1 MTMNYLNG
9 LIAAA
14 LLLATTNAD
23 AKKQCARV
31 KYSAGAAWVETV
43 PCPK

>member
-1 MTMNYLNG
+1 MTMNYLNE
-9 LIAAA
+9 LIVVG
-14 LLLATTNAD
+14 LLLVTTNAD

-31 KYSAGAAWVETV
+31 KYSAGTAWVETI